1 MNLQIVTVYPDEL
14 DKPETLSENVKV
26 IVAYDEN

>member
-1 MNLQIVTVYPDEL
+1 MSLGSPD
-14 DKPETLSENVKV
+14 PSITISQTSENVKV